1 MIIILSPCINGPIGN
16 NASKMGHDKTDKLQ
30 INIQAV

>member
-16 NASKMGHDKTDKLQ
+16 NASKMGHDK
-30 INIQAV
+30 NRQATN